1 MDARFQDLARMSS
14 KTKNSVV
21 KEDAMTALVPK
32 LRFPE
37 FRETENW
44 KSVPLNHLE
53 RLTQPIYEPRADDGS
68 GQCEQSLVNIKPPF
82 ETNSE
87 LAKPSKPRMGAF
99 DNPAVFS

>member
-1 MDARFQDLARMSS
+1 MAHGQSHEANSPDRVRARLHA
-14 KTKNSVV
+14 
-21 KEDAMTALVPK
+21 
-32 LRFPE
+32 
-37 FRETENW
+37 
-44 KSVPLNHLE
+44 LE

>member
-1 MDARFQDLARMSS
+1 MEIRVKALLAH
-14 KTKNSVV
+14 
-21 KEDAMTALVPK
+21 LV
-32 LRFPE
+32 RAAVFGM
-37 FRETENW
+37 RA
-44 KSVPLNHLE
+44 LE

>member
-1 MDARFQDLARMSS
+1 MSDLGDALHSESRSFDPA
-14 KTKNSVV
+14 
-21 KEDAMTALVPK
+21 A
-32 LRFPE
+32 
-37 FRETENW
+37 
-44 KSVPLNHLE
+44 LE

>member
-1 MDARFQDLARMSS
+1 MQGLRIWGVSLTEVDNSCGRVCLAL
-14 KTKNSVV
+14 
-21 KEDAMTALVPK
+21 D
-32 LRFPE
+32 
-37 FRETENW
+37 
-44 KSVPLNHLE
+44 LE